1 MDAELSQITRG
12 WSNVRREWF
21 RIARQHIFESPEA
34 AAQIN
39 QDGRAEAAMKA
50 CQLADAILYIGSNS
64 YVIEPL
70 LPRLFEKLIVM
81 LSDSEQQNADIFG
94 YFNRYKA
101 AVGDHGEF
109 LRFASD
115 IAAHCLGDEFT
126 AEAVSLTA
134 FIPLFLAHS
143 RWVVSKAFNDKS
155 QMKKIE
161 DWLELDE
168 A

>member
-1 MDAELSQITRG
+1 MDGELRQITRG
-12 WSNVRREWF
+12 WRNVRREWF
-21 RIARQHIFESPEA
+21 RIARQHILERPEA
-34 AAQIN
+34 AKEIN

-50 CQLADAILYIGSNS
+50 YQLADAIPYIGSNS

-81 LSDSEQQNADIFG
+81 LSDSEQQNADILR

-101 AVGDHGEF
+101 VVGNHGEF

-126 AEAVSLTA
+126 
-134 FIPLFLAHS
+134 
-143 RWVVSKAFNDKS
+143 
-155 QMKKIE
+155 
-161 DWLELDE
+161 
-168 A
+168 

>member
-1 MDAELSQITRG
+1 MDAELSQIARG
-12 WSNVRREWF
+12 LRNVRREWF
-21 RIARQHIFESPEA
+21 RIARQHIFENAEA
-34 AAQIN
+34 AAHIN

-50 CQLADAILYIGSNS
+50 YQLADAIPYIGSNS

-70 LPRLFEKLIVM
+70 LPQLFQKLTTM
-81 LSDSEQQNADIFG
+81 LSDSEQQNRDILG

-101 AVGDHGEF
+101 VVGNHGES

-126 AEAVSLTA
+126 AEALGLTA

-143 RWVVSKAFNDKS
+143 RWVVSKAFDDKS

-161 DWLELDE
+161 DWLELDK

>member
-1 MDAELSQITRG
+1 M
-12 WSNVRREWF
+12 RREWF
-21 RIARQHIFESPEA
+21 RIARQHIFDNPEA
-34 AAQIN
+34 AARIN

-50 CQLADAILYIGSNS
+50 YQLADAIPYIGSNS

-70 LPRLFEKLIVM
+70 LPQLFEKLITM
-81 LSDSEQQNADIFG
+81 LSDSEQQNRDILG

-101 AVGDHGEF
+101 VVGKHGES

-126 AEAVSLTA
+126 AEALSLTA

-143 RWVVSKAFNDKS
+143 RWVVSKAFDDKS

-161 DWLELDE
+161 DCLELDK